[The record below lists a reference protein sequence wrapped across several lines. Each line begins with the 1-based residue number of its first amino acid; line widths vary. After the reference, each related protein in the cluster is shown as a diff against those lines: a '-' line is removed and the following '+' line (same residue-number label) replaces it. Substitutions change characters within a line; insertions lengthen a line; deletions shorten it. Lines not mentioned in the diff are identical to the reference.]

1 MFDNVS
7 RDNFDFGPEVQLG
20 LSHERLEEAH
30 AYGEHAASA
39 QTYKR
44 AEKFEA
50 IVGELHGKAEVDY
63 HCKVQEGVVNSQTR
77 LTGQYTESD
86 GPF

>member
-1 MFDNVS
+1 MS

-20 LSHERLEEAH
+20 LSHERPEEAH
-30 AYGEHAASA
+30 AHGEHAARL

-63 HCKVQEGVVNSQTR
+63 HCKVQEGVVNPQSR
-77 LTGQYTESD
+77 LTGQYTSID